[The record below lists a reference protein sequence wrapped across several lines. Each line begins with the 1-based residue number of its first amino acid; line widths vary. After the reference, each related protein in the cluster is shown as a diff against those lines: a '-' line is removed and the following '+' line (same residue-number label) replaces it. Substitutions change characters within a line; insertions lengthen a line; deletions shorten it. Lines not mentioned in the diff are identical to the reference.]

1 MQNDVKQELGT
12 NFIEYAVA
20 VNTDRAIPDSKSG
33 LKPVAKRI
41 LWGAYK
47 EGRTSNKPHVK
58 AARIVGDVMGSLH
71 PHGDSSIYGA
81 LVRLSQD
88 WIMRYPLI
96 DFHGNN
102 GNIAGDG
109 AAHMRYTEARLSK
122 LTEDGLLAGI
132 KKKNVDFIPNYD
144 ETEDEP
150 ITLPAIFPNLLCNP
164 NTGIGVAMAC
174 NWLPHNLNEVAAAIF
189 DYMDGNEVCLP
200 GPDFPTGGIIINK
213 NDIPGI
219 MKTGHGSIKL
229 RGKYNIEKN
238 KIIFYEIPYGTGT
251 EALLAEIGEVCDKKD
266 IEGISEVR
274 DESNKKGL
282 RLVIECEKT
291 ANPDAIVKKL
301 FSKTNLQ
308 TSISYN
314 QVALVNKTPTEL
326 NLVDCIKI
334 YIEHNIDCIKR
345 ETEFDLDKAKARK
358 EIVDGLLKALED
370 IDNII
375 TLIKGSKSAVAAKE
389 NLISQYKFTEPQAK
403 AIVDMKLGKLAGL
416 EQVELNQ
423 EAKLLEA
430 DIIAYTLILENE
442 DEQKLVLKDRLETF
456 VKKYGDSR
464 RTELAQIEVPKEE
477 KEIEEVIPEDV
488 VVILTQN
495 GDIKRIPL
503 TAFRPQKRNGKGV
516 KNEDDAILDTIST
529 NTIDNLML
537 FTSKGKM
544 FKLLVDNIPVGTNVS
559 KGVRV
564 GTLINMDIDEKVVA
578 ITSLHRKTN
587 AEFVIFIT
595 KQGLIKKT
603 VLEEYTKV
611 KKSTGIAAINIKEG
625 DALANV
631 TFIKDEEMIVIT
643 KKGMSIHFP
652 TDEINPI
659 GRVTAGVRSIKLSDG
674 DEVIIGLPVHKTT
687 DTVGVIT
694 TKGFGKK
701 VSLDEFPV
709 QARAGKGVTLY
720 KVTETTGDIAGAA
733 MIDNNDNLLL
743 IGKPNSICISANE
756 LPLLS
761 RVSTGNMMIKN
772 SNIISVVKL

>member
-1 MQNDVKQELGT
+1 MGKKFALG
-12 NFIEYAVA
+12 
-20 VNTDRAIPDSKSG
+20 
-33 LKPVAKRI
+33 
-41 LWGAYK
+41 
-47 EGRTSNKPHVK
+47 
-58 AARIVGDVMGSLH
+58 
-71 PHGDSSIYGA
+71 
-81 LVRLSQD
+81 
-88 WIMRYPLI
+88 
-96 DFHGNN
+96 
-102 GNIAGDG
+102 
-109 AAHMRYTEARLSK
+109 
-122 LTEDGLLAGI
+122 
-132 KKKNVDFIPNYD
+132 
-144 ETEDEP
+144 
-150 ITLPAIFPNLLCNP
+150 
-164 NTGIGVAMAC
+164 
-174 NWLPHNLNEVAAAIF
+174 
-189 DYMDGNEVCLP
+189 
-200 GPDFPTGGIIINK
+200 
-213 NDIPGI
+213 
-219 MKTGHGSIKL
+219 
-229 RGKYNIEKN
+229 
-238 KIIFYEIPYGTGT
+238 
-251 EALLAEIGEVCDKKD
+251 
-266 IEGISEVR
+266 
-274 DESNKKGL
+274 KGL
-282 RLVIECEKT
+282 
-291 ANPDAIVKKL
+291 
-301 FSKTNLQ
+301 S
-308 TSISYN
+308 
-314 QVALVNKTPTEL
+314 AL
-326 NLVDCIKI
+326 
-334 YIEHNIDCIKR
+334 
-345 ETEFDLDKAKARK
+345 
-358 EIVDGLLKALED
+358 
-370 IDNII
+370 
-375 TLIKGSKSAVAAKE
+375 
-389 NLISQYKFTEPQAK
+389 
-403 AIVDMKLGKLAGL
+403 
-416 EQVELNQ
+416 
-423 EAKLLEA
+423 
-430 DIIAYTLILENE
+430 
-442 DEQKLVLKDRLETF
+442 
-456 VKKYGDSR
+456 
-464 RTELAQIEVPKEE
+464 
-477 KEIEEVIPEDV
+477 IPEDV